1 MELHN
6 MCFAWWKKMLL
17 LIWNLTNW
25 CDYIFILTVLWR
37 LLYLW
42 YRKLQEKNLQ
52 HIAQICGKRDKV
64 HWSPTVIQD
73 QERKFQLKRL
83 NRRNKYYFTARL
95 IKLLLLKWNAVASNI
110 STSWKRPMSNWT
122 KQISCL
128 TSESH
133 CLKKISTLQLKFK
146 GSTSELAISRD
157 KHFFYFRCYS
167 MLFLRVFPNSR
178 YNSL

>member
-1 MELHN
+1 MFYINLKYWQKSV
-6 MCFAWWKKMLL
+6 CFKLLQGVWAANFLFLWSYISGITSTLFFPSKINTSQNILQLQKVEQISSKWSFTKCALIGGKKTLL

-52 HIAQICGKRDKV
+52 HIAQICGKKDKV
-64 HWSPTVIQD
+64 HWNPTVIQD

-95 IKLLLLKWNAVASNI
+95 IKLLL
-110 STSWKRPMSNWT
+110 
-122 KQISCL
+122 
-128 TSESH
+128 
-133 CLKKISTLQLKFK
+133 
-146 GSTSELAISRD
+146 
-157 KHFFYFRCYS
+157 
-167 MLFLRVFPNSR
+167 
-178 YNSL
+178 